1 VLKLLKQ
8 KITRAQEA
16 PRQTPEHFAA
26 PYASAAEPADRP
38 AEPPAPAAPAA
49 HASYNSAP
57 AVPPQVQATAGLR
70 KLRVDAEP
78 YSGCV
83 CAQVAASAQRRISAH
98 REAASDAVQ
107 ERDALIRELRET
119 NEARWHAT
127 RIGLGAALPLPS

>member
-8 KITRAQEA
+8 KITRAQEV

-26 PYASAAEPADRP
+26 AYASVAEPADCP

-78 YSGCV
+78 HSDCL
-83 CAQVAASAQRRISAH
+83 CTQVAAPAQRRISAH
-98 REAASDAVQ
+98 REDAVQ
-107 ERDALIRELRET
+107 ERDALIREMRET
-119 NEARWHAT
+119 NEARWQAT
-127 RIGLGAALPLPS
+127 RNGRGAASPMPS